1 MSGHIAVVSGA
12 MWLDERLMPNDVT
25 PDLQNAECQFMLIDD
40 IGGDGL
46 NRCTSHYLL
55 EDSGERQAELCYS
68 PQYAGSKSEYREAC
82 TFSFSKY

>member
-1 MSGHIAVVSGA
+1 
-12 MWLDERLMPNDVT
+12 
-25 PDLQNAECQFMLIDD
+25 MLIDD
-40 IGGDGL
+40 ICGDGL
-46 NRCTSHYLL
+46 NRFTSHYLL